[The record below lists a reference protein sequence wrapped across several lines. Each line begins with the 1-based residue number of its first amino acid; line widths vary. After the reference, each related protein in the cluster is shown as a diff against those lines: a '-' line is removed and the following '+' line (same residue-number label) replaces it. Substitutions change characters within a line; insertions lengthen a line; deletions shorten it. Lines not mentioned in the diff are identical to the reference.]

1 MEMESEKLVQR
12 FVEWVRK
19 RTTVFSAPG
28 RVNLIGEHTDYN
40 DGFVMPSAI
49 GLVTRV
55 AVSAR
60 DDRRL
65 VMRSGQFSGE
75 FDFDADH
82 LPSVGAGQWCDYV
95 VGGAVV
101 LKQRSE
107 EHTSE
112 LPSHLNIVC
121 R

>member
-1 MEMESEKLVQR
+1 MKMESEKLVQQ
-12 FVEWVRK
+12 FVEGVGK
-19 RTTVFSAPG
+19 RPAVFSAPG

-55 AVSAR
+55 AASAR

-75 FDFDADH
+75 FNLDVDH
-82 LPSVGAGQWCDYV
+82 LPSLGTGRGGDYV
-95 VGGAVV
+95 VGGGGV
-101 LKQRSE
+101 LKENGHR
-107 EHTSE
+107 
-112 LPSHLNIVC
+112 V
-121 R
+121 RGA

>member
-12 FVEWVRK
+12 FGEWVGK
-19 RTTVFSAPG
+19 RPAVFRAAG

-55 AVSAR
+55 GASTR

-65 VMRSGQFSGE
+65 VMRSRQFSGE
-75 FDFDADH
+75 FDFDVDH
-82 LPSVGAGQWCDYV
+82 LPSVGTGQWCDYET
-95 VGGAVV
+95 GAAVV
-101 LKQRSE
+101 LKAHGDELRGADTLVKSE
-107 EHTSE
+107 R
-112 LPSHLNIVC
+112 PI
-121 R
+121 

>member
-12 FVEWVRK
+12 FVEWVGK
-19 RTTVFSAPG
+19 RPAVFRAAG

-55 AVSAR
+55 GASTR

-65 VMRSGQFSGE
+65 VMRSRQFSGE
-75 FDFDADH
+75 FDFDVDH
-82 LPSVGAGQWCDYV
+82 LPSVGTAQRCDYW
-95 VGGAVV
+95 VGEAVLLNEYGHKARGA
-101 LKQRSE
+101 
-107 EHTSE
+107 T
-112 LPSHLNIVC
+112 
-121 R
+121 